1 MACLIGFITPP
12 RTSVATSSA
21 SSFLKVTRLPLQIP
35 ALCLLQVIRRSM
47 AWRDMQG
54 LVTDILGQPA
64 MVAYDN
70 GVGVDLAINTEQVR
84 GPLPDFLFLSL
95 SLHVTLS
102 FSMVVFMVLLW
113 SFSLSSVDSFGGL
126 CALVVDTSISLAP
139 PHPPPK
145 HITTTPRL
153 AAVAEKRPHL
163 SIPQLH
169 V

>member
-84 GPLPDFLFLSL
+84 GPLPDFLFLCL
-95 SLHVTLS
+95 YVTPS
-102 FSMVVFMVLLW
+102 FSMVVFMVVVVL
-113 SFSLSSVDSFGGL
+113 FSLL
-126 CALVVDTSISLAP
+126 C
-139 PHPPPK
+139 
-145 HITTTPRL
+145 
-153 AAVAEKRPHL
+153 
-163 SIPQLH
+163 
-169 V
+169 